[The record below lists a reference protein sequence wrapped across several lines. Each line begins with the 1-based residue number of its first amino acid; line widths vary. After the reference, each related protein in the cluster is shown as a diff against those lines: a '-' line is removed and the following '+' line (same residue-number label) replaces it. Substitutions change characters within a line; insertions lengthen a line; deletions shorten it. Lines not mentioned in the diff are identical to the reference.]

1 MFHYLTR
8 QEADPDDV
16 RVHRL
21 RLLDADTE
29 YLTIPQ
35 PVGGLGQLVDHAQR
49 LLRHQ
54 HVVHVILLS

>member
-8 QEADPDDV
+8 QEADPPDDV
-16 RVHRL
+16 RVHSL

-35 PVGGLGQLVDHAQR
+35 AS
-49 LLRHQ
+49 
-54 HVVHVILLS
+54 LSGVSASW